1 MFSMCQFDFKR
12 PTLLKKGVGIK
23 NVYSAIASTAAVDRH
38 KEILVPRGIITDAFM
53 KNPVMLDIH
62 NSRTYPVGKVVDIK
76 VSKESVEINF
86 EFADTEEGVKLEK
99 LYTSGFMNAFSVG
112 FIPKNYIDLYDMRGE
127 DGKLS
132 ITSLEVELPN
142 GEKELLDLTQYKDVP
157 YGIISKWELLEVSP
171 VSVPANPEA
180 LMLRAKDDIVRKYLD
195 SGHHQV
201 AAKLLDAQLSEHI
214 TELRK
219 HFDDLL
225 NTSKDEHI
233 ELSYAVPFQDAKTSE
248 QKWDASEAR
257 ACMALW
263 SSSDKTGEKESL
275 DWSKFAKGFGWI
287 DLEKADQFR
296 SYRYIH
302 HTVEN
307 DELCVVAEGLTAA
320 MADLLMDKSVNN
332 AEEVYAHLAKHYATF
347 NLIAPEFKDY
357 TEDELQ
363 KIREGV
369 TTEESEIKDEDIE
382 LESSNSESEKDVN
395 SDVLKDLINVG
406 FNEVKDQISELEETV
421 RLRMNILSKM
431 FDELQ
436 KELTTVKPAVE
447 TVPVEDDSDEVK
459 LFADKL
465 TALSSMF
472 EDIRV
477 Q

>member
-1 MFSMCQFDFKR
+1 MFSICQFDFKR
-12 PTLLKKGVGIK
+12 PTLLKKGVGVK
-23 NVYSAIASTAAVDRH
+23 NVYTAIASTAAVDRH
-38 KEILVPRGIITDAFM
+38 KEILVPRGVITDAFM

-62 NSRTYPVGKVVDIK
+62 NSRTYPVGKVVEVK
-76 VSKESVEINF
+76 VSKEAVEIHF

-132 ITSLEVELPN
+132 VTSLEVELPN
-142 GEKELLDLTQYKDVP
+142 GEKELIDLSQYKDVP
-157 YGIISKWELLEVSP
+157 YGIISKWELLEVST

-201 AAKLLDAQLSEHI
+201 AAKLLDAQLSDHI

-225 NTSKDEHI
+225 NTSKDEHV
-233 ELSYAVPFQDAKTSE
+233 ELSYAVPFQDAKALDQE
-248 QKWDASEAR
+248 WDASEAR

-263 SSSDKTGEKESL
+263 SSADKTGEKETL

-296 SYRYIH
+296 SYQYIH
-302 HTVEN
+302 HTVEG
-307 DELCVVAEGLTAA
+307 DELCVVAEGLKAA
-320 MADLLMDKSVNN
+320 MADLLTDKSVNN
-332 AEEVYAHLAKHYATF
+332 AEEVYAHLAKHYEAFDLT
-347 NLIAPEFKDY
+347 APEFKDY

-363 KIREGV
+363 KIRSGESLV
-369 TTEESEIKDEDIE
+369 EKAEEAESE
-382 LESSNSESEKDVN
+382 SSESEKDVN
-395 SDVLKDLINVG
+395 PDVLKDLISVG
-406 FNEVKDQISELEETV
+406 FTEVKDQISELEETV

-436 KELTTVKPAVE
+436 KELTTSKSAVE

>member
-1 MFSMCQFDFKR
+1 MFSICQFDFKR

-23 NVYSAIASTAAVDRH
+23 NIYTAIASTAAIDRH
-38 KEILVPRGIITDAFM
+38 KEILVPRGVITESFM

-62 NSRTYPVGKVVDIK
+62 NSRAYPVGKVVDIK
-76 VSKESVEINF
+76 VSKESVEIHF

-112 FIPKNYIDLYDMRGE
+112 FIPKNYIDLYNMCGD

-142 GEKELLDLTQYKDVP
+142 GEKELLDLSQYKEVP

-201 AAKLLDAQLSEHI
+201 AAKLLDAQLSDHI

-225 NTSKDEHI
+225 NTSKDEHV
-233 ELSYAVPFQDAKTSE
+233 ELSYAVPFQDAKALDKE
-248 QKWDASEAR
+248 WDASEAR

-263 SSSDKTGEKESL
+263 TSADKTGEKESL

-302 HTVEN
+302 HTVEG
-307 DELCVVAEGLTAA
+307 DELYVVAEGLTAA
-320 MADLLMDKSVNN
+320 MADLLTDKSVNN
-332 AEEVYAHLAKHYATF
+332 AEEVYAHLAKHYASF
-347 NLIAPEFKDY
+347 NLTAPEFKDY

-363 KIREGV
+363 KIRAGKSLVVTKGDPEMEG
-369 TTEESEIKDEDIE
+369 SSS
-382 LESSNSESEKDVN
+382 ESSRDVN
-395 SDVLKDLINVG
+395 PDVLKDLIHVG

-436 KELTTVKPAVE
+436 KELVTSKPAIE

>member
-1 MFSMCQFDFKR
+1 MFSICQFDFKK
-12 PTLLKKGVGIK
+12 PTLLKKGVGVK
-23 NVYSAIASTAAVDRH
+23 NVYTAIASTAAVDRH
-38 KEILVPRGIITDAFM
+38 KEILVPRGVITESFM

-62 NSRTYPVGKVVDIK
+62 NSRAYPVGKVVDIK
-76 VSKESVEINF
+76 VNKEAVEIHF

-112 FIPKNYIDLYDMRGE
+112 FIPKNYIDLYEMRGD

-132 ITSLEVELPN
+132 VSSLEVELPN
-142 GEKELLDLTQYKDVP
+142 GEKELIDLSQYKDVP

-225 NTSKDEHI
+225 NTSKDEHV
-233 ELSYAVPFQDAKTSE
+233 ELSYAVPFQDAKALE
-248 QKWDASEAR
+248 QEWDASEAR
-257 ACMALW
+257 ACLALW
-263 SSSDKTGEKESL
+263 ASADKTGEKESL
-275 DWSKFAKGFGWI
+275 NWSKFAKGFGWI

-302 HTVEN
+302 HTVEG

-320 MADLLMDKSVNN
+320 MADLLTDKSVNN
-332 AEEVYAHLAKHYATF
+332 AEEVYAHLAKHYTAL
-347 NLIAPEFKDY
+347 NLTAPEFKDY

-363 KIREGV
+363 KIRSGESLI
-369 TTEESEIKDEDIE
+369 EETE
-382 LESSNSESEKDVN
+382 LENSELENSEPEKDVN
-395 SDVLKDLINVG
+395 PDVLKDLINAG
-406 FNEVKDQISELEETV
+406 FSEVKDQISELEETV

-436 KELTTVKPAVE
+436 KELLTSKPTAE

>member
-1 MFSMCQFDFKR
+1 MFSICQFDFKR

-23 NVYSAIASTAAVDRH
+23 NIYTAIASTAAIDRH
-38 KEILVPRGIITDAFM
+38 KEILVPRGVITESFM

-62 NSRTYPVGKVVDIK
+62 NSRAYPVGKVVDIK
-76 VSKESVEINF
+76 VSKESVEIHF

-112 FIPKNYIDLYDMRGE
+112 FIPKNYIDLYDMRGD

-132 ITSLEVELPN
+132 IASLEVELPN
-142 GEKELLDLTQYKDVP
+142 GEKELLDLSQYKDVP

-225 NTSKDEHI
+225 NTSKDDHV
-233 ELSYAVPFQDAKTSE
+233 ELSYAVPFQDAKALE
-248 QKWDASEAR
+248 KEWDASEAR

-263 SSSDKTGEKESL
+263 SSADKTGEKESL

-307 DELCVVAEGLTAA
+307 DELCVVAEGLKTA
-320 MADLLMDKSVNN
+320 MADLLTDKSVNN
-332 AEEVYAHLAKHYATF
+332 AEEVYAHLAKHYEAFDMT
-347 NLIAPEFKDY
+347 APEFKDY

-363 KIREGV
+363 KIRSG
-369 TTEESEIKDEDIE
+369 ESLIEKVEQVE
-382 LESSNSESEKDVN
+382 LENPEPEKDVN
-395 SDVLKDLINVG
+395 PDVLKDLIHVG

-436 KELTTVKPAVE
+436 KELMTSKPAVE
-447 TVPVEDDSDEVK
+447 TVSVEGDSDEVK